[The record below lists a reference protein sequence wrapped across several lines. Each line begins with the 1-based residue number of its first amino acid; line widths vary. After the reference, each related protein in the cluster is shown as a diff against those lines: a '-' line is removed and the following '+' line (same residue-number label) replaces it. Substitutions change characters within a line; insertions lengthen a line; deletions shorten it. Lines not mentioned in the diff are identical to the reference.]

1 MKLAFNLGS
10 IPVRIHASF
19 FLLTLFLRYDPRR
32 NVQVADLVAWSIVV
46 LISVLVHELGHAI
59 VGKAFGLAPQIDLHG
74 MGGLTS
80 WASVKKLS
88 SLKHIAISLAGPM
101 VGLVIGGAFFFAGS
115 SIVTPGTFAE
125 GVVGTIVFVNFWWAV
140 FNLLPIMPMDG
151 GSVMYHVLDA
161 LTKGRG
167 LKPARIVSMVLAVI
181 LGALAFKLG
190 EQWIALLA
198 ALFAFQNFQAMR
210 AVPPPQDDTAIRE
223 NLQRAYAALE
233 RHDGE
238 TAVHHARFVVDNAR
252 DPVMQSDGVR
262 LLAFALLLI
271 GAWGPLMQLMEN
283 GGASMMGDDEL
294 AKFERAAS
302 ELGRGEEAQ
311 QIASLRVRGGVAP
324 VPGVAR
330 G

>member
-1 MKLAFNLGS
+1 
-10 IPVRIHASF
+10 V
-19 FLLTLFLRYDPRR
+19 PR
-32 NVQVADLVAWSIVV
+32 D
-46 LISVLVHELGHAI
+46 VH
-59 VGKAFGLAPQIDLHG
+59 
-74 MGGLTS
+74 S
-80 WASVKKLS
+80 
-88 SLKHIAISLAGPM
+88 
-101 VGLVIGGAFFFAGS
+101 
-115 SIVTPGTFAE
+115 
-125 GVVGTIVFVNFWWAV
+125 
-140 FNLLPIMPMDG
+140 
-151 GSVMYHVLDA
+151 
-161 LTKGRG
+161 
-167 LKPARIVSMVLAVI
+167 
-181 LGALAFKLG
+181 
-190 EQWIALLA
+190 A
-198 ALFAFQNFQAMR
+198 ALFAFQNFQALR

-283 GGASMMGDDEL
+283 GGASMMADDEL

-311 QIASLRVRGGVAP
+311 QIASLRVRAGVAP
-324 VPGVAR
+324 VAGVAR